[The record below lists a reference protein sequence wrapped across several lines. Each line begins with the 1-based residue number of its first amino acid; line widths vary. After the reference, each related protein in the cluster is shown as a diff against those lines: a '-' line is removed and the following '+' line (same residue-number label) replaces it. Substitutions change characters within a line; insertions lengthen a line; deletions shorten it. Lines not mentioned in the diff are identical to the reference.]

1 MLILTLGA
9 DLTLRFGKEWYQKSL
24 VGKFIINK
32 LPDSSFSLTGDGG
45 VAEDFFAEAPRA
57 S

>member
-45 VAEDFFAEAPRA
+45 VAEDF
-57 S
+57 